1 MSDIFI
7 SYASLDKERIFPL
20 VRALEAA
27 GWSVFWDRTIPA
39 GKTWR
44 EVLDVEVDNCG
55 CMVVVWTAKSIKSR
69 HVHEEADDGIERGV
83 LVPVKM
89 AEVKPPRGFRNM
101 QAANLVDWYGDCS
114 ADVFEI
120 FLAAIT
126 RIIGPPPIPFL
137 ESDTSQSDSETA
149 VKSAEEPTT
158 PQRRPPQELPPG
170 VQGGRLK

>member
-1 MSDIFI
+1 
-7 SYASLDKERIFPL
+7 
-20 VRALEAA
+20 
-27 GWSVFWDRTIPA
+27 
-39 GKTWR
+39 
-44 EVLDVEVDNCG
+44 
-55 CMVVVWTAKSIKSR
+55 
-69 HVHEEADDGIERGV
+69 
-83 LVPVKM
+83 
-89 AEVKPPRGFRNM
+89 M